1 MIRTMKV
8 VREPHVNREVVAV
21 VVGVVVAVVV
31 ELVAV
36 EVVVVAVAVVVVERG
51 REEPAVWAW
60 DYRSPRPETTPAN
73 HATTTCKASPRQ
85 APRTHMQ
92 CR

>member
-21 VVGVVVAVVV
+21 VVVVVVVAVVV

-36 EVVVVAVAVVVVERG
+36 EVVVVAVAVVERG

-92 CR
+92 CC